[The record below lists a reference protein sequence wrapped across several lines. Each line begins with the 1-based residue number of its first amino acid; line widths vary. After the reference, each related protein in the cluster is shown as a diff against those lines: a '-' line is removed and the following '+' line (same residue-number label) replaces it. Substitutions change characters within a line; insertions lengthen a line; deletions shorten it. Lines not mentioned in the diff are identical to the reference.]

1 MRHLRPYMHTVH
13 LNFIWHFSEYHSV
26 LVENGVTDY
35 SWTDFQSD
43 FVSTILEQMIAVLGM
58 TGFKPKTFIN
68 TFMKMAGEEKAEG
81 FKKVLEMGLFNP
93 GFLMLT
99 SLYVKNKENFLMT
112 N

>member
-1 MRHLRPYMHTVH
+1 M
-13 LNFIWHFSEYHSV
+13 
-26 LVENGVTDY
+26 VENGVADY

-58 TGFKPKTFIN
+58 TGIKPKTFIN

-81 FKKVLEMGLFNP
+81 FKKVLECGLFNP

-99 SLYVKNKENFLMT
+99 SLYVKNKETFLMT